1 MNPDDGGIGSRAD
14 SAIAVARETPGMVA
28 MCVGC
33 VGGGGGAGVV
43 EPAKAPF
50 RHQIQPGQRKGRSIE
65 DQSQREQRVK
75 GFPSQPRLPQYL
87 GEYSATGSYIVA
99 T

>member
-33 VGGGGGAGVV
+33 VGGGGGVRVV
-43 EPAKAPF
+43 EHAKAL
-50 RHQIQPGQRKGRSIE
+50 IE
-65 DQSQREQRVK
+65 TSDSARPTERPIDREVN
-75 GFPSQPRLPQYL
+75 
-87 GEYSATGSYIVA
+87 V
-99 T
+99 

>member
-14 SAIAVARETPGMVA
+14 STIAVARETPGMVA

-33 VGGGGGAGVV
+33 VGGGGGVV
-43 EPAKAPF
+43 AWWNLRKPSF

-65 DQSQREQRVK
+65 KSTCEQRVK

-87 GEYSATGSYIVA
+87 GEYSTTGAVLVA
-99 T
+99 S

>member
-1 MNPDDGGIGSRAD
+1 MNPDDGGIGSKAD

-33 VGGGGGAGVV
+33 VGGGGGVV
-43 EPAKAPF
+43 AWWNLRKPSF
-50 RHQIQPGQRKGRSIE
+50 RHQIRSARPTERPIE
-65 DQSQREQRVK
+65 SQREQRVK

>member
-33 VGGGGGAGVV
+33 VGGGGGVV
-43 EPAKAPF
+43 EPAKAL
-50 RHQIQPGQRKGRSIE
+50 IQTS
-65 DQSQREQRVK
+65 D
-75 GFPSQPRLPQYL
+75 
-87 GEYSATGSYIVA
+87 SARPTERPIDRGPKS